1 MLRFRFLP
9 ASDDR
14 QMLILKEIIRGRKSK
29 NAWWE
34 GGVRV
39 SRLETLRV
47 SSSSSPQSFPC
58 RFVRPKSWFGSAL
71 TSSYSLILLLREDV
85 CFNSVTSSGLLRLFP
100 SVNNRRKGNSEI
112 LSRHALDRLLF
123 FTTQQHE
130 EKKKEKT
137 WNELIVIQ
145 KKKKI
150 LFPPIDLYSLCSKL
164 ITTRQKENRQ
174 GISPTN
180 GISILANCWVRKKQ
194 VS

>member
-130 EKKKEKT
+130 EKKKEKRL
-137 WNELIVIQ
+137 EMS
-145 KKKKI
+145 
-150 LFPPIDLYSLCSKL
+150 SLSFK
-164 ITTRQKENRQ
+164 R
-174 GISPTN
+174 
-180 GISILANCWVRKKQ
+180 RKK
-194 VS
+194 SCSPPLIYIHFALNW